1 MPFLEVF
8 ATARDN
14 ETGEKK
20 LFSALVQDKNVPD
33 AVEQAR
39 KMIAREYT
47 KFSVILPKYI
57 EYPFS
62 MTYDGACPR
71 PERKDTYRYRV
82 KTRNPIGG
90 RLLSEFYVWATSANE
105 AEDYVRSLPGYSGHV
120 IEAEKCDVF
129 D

>member
-71 PERKDTYRYRV
+71 PEPVSYTHL
-82 KTRNPIGG
+82 TLPTI
-90 RLLSEFYVWATSANE
+90 LLV
-105 AEDYVRSLPGYSGHV
+105 
-120 IEAEKCDVF
+120 
-129 D
+129 